1 MEEKRIYAKVFR
13 YSSEEKEKRVDR
25 FEVPPSPGMTV
36 QILLRFIYEQIDPT
50 LAFRDFRCG
59 QGICNTCRIK
69 MNGKLIRSCKTL
81 VHAGEEILLEPADGK
96 VIKDLVVQVE

>member
-1 MEEKRIYAKVFR
+1 MEEKRISAKVFR
-13 YSSEEKEKRVDR
+13 YSPEEKEKRLDR

-36 QILLRFIYEQIDPT
+36 QILLRFIYEHIDPT

-69 MNGKLIRSCKTL
+69 MNGRVIRSCETL
-81 VHAGEEILLEPADGK
+81 VHPGEEILLEPTNEK
-96 VIKDLVVQVE
+96 VIKDLVVQPE